1 MFRRISGPVYFHVST
16 SFDSNI
22 TYIDGGEHHV
32 LVDTGTG
39 LESARLDQDLKKLGS
54 SSSEITDIVLTHS
67 HIDHIGGVIPLLSS
81 GSPKIYLHKEE
92 GERINSGDMELTLAD
107 TFGTELDTIKID
119 RMLAEG
125 DILEFGDVSL
135 RIYHTPGHS
144 IGSICLHEESLGI
157 MLTGDTMFPDGSF
170 GRVDFPTGNQAK
182 LVDSLRRLSEIDFQI
197 ALPGHMGPVMSDAK
211 GSARASYEIA
221 RGWFIN

>member
-1 MFRRISGPVYFHVST
+1 LFRRISGPVYFHVST

-39 LESARLDQDLKKLGS
+39 LESARLDQDLKKLGT

-67 HIDHIGGVIPLLSS
+67 HIDHIGGVISLLSS

-107 TFGTELDTIKID
+107 TFGAELDTIKID

-211 GSARASYEIA
+211 RSARASYEIA